1 MFSGCVEME
10 HSQRIGLN
18 KLHLSNII
26 QNSQQRHEVFQSSVK
41 SFSAKFPIIIFN
53 EKVTAVIPLN
63 FFPVHSQEIAIFWA
77 DSISFWLA
85 KIPLGRSSCEA
96 L

>member
-1 MFSGCVEME
+1 ME

-26 QNSQQRHEVFQSSVK
+26 QNSQQRHQVFQSSVK
-41 SFSAKFPIIIFN
+41 SFSAKFPIMIFN

-77 DSISFWLA
+77 DSISF
-85 KIPLGRSSCEA
+85 
-96 L
+96 